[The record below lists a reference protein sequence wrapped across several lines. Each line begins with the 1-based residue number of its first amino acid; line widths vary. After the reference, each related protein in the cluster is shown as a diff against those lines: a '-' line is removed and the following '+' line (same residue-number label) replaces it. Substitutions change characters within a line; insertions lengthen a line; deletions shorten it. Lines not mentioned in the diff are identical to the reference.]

1 MIRKAKP
8 GKSHAARP
16 LGMDR
21 GTVIVADDF
30 NAPELPAL
38 FLGETTEPENP
49 QPEKPAAS
57 KRGRIKSR
65 KPR

>member
-16 LGMDR
+16 LGVDR
-21 GTVIVADDF
+21 GTVIVAHDF
-30 NAPELPAL
+30 NAPLPPELLAL

-49 QPEKPAAS
+49 
-57 KRGRIKSR
+57 
-65 KPR
+65 